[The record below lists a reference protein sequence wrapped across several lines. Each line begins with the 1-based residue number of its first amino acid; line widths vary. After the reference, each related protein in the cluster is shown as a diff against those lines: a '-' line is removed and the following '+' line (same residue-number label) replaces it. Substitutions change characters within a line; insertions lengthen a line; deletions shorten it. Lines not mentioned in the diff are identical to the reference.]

1 MLSFITSSHSSDEDI
16 IRKLTGAGSNKR
28 KGEDELFSRFSYF
41 IKSGMDRYHLKEDES
56 FDAYSDT
63 ILSAI
68 ESISGG
74 QFGNRSSLKTY
85 LFKVFQNKCVDILR
99 KSTTNKSSV
108 NHTTDISNVLLHLS
122 DSAKSIVQLLIEQ
135 SDFEEIKRK
144 LNEIGNNCR
153 SLLMMFAEG
162 YTDKEISLSME
173 YKSADVVKTSRLRCL
188 EKLRNLYLQ
197 TRSK

>member
-1 MLSFITSSHSSDEDI
+1 MFSFITSSHSSDEDI
-16 IRKLTGAGSNKR
+16 IRKLTEAGSNKR

-41 IKSGMDRYHLKEDES
+41 IKSGMDRYHLKEDDA

-85 LFKVFQNKCVDILR
+85 LFKVFHNKCVDILR

-197 TRSK
+197 KRSK